1 MVKVLVILKNGCIQ
15 EVQATDHN
23 TEIYV
28 VDLDE
33 SSSQSLSIYEID
45 NCPFTYI
52 PETLHECLR
61 IMRLGEED
69 E

>member
-1 MVKVLVILKNGCIQ
+1 MAKVLVILKNGCIQ

-23 TEIYV
+23 TEIYI

-33 SSSQSLSIYEID
+33 SSNQSLSIYEID

-52 PETLHECLR
+52 PETLNECLR
-61 IMRLGEED
+61 IMNLGDED